1 MNETILGFL
10 VSPLVI
16 IAIAIFLYL
25 VPLVLVIKSERDVSD
40 KVFWFVIVILFS
52 WLGYFAA
59 AIAFASRKTDA
70 SEQT

>member
-16 IAIAIFLYL
+16 IAVAIFLYL
-25 VPLVLVIKSERDVSD
+25 APLALVIKSERDVSD
-40 KVFWFVIVILFS
+40 KAFWFVIVILFS

-59 AIAFASRKTDA
+59 AIAFARRKANA